1 MHHCTTASREV
12 FTYKVR
18 AILIDASIGVVI
30 SACAGRIGGR
40 AVVNDALDIVG
51 VVVVRAGRLRNST
64 EPEVRRNGSLIS
76 GDNNVV
82 ALAHG
87 NVQNRGLVGLDGDEV
102 HGDDSER
109 MVIDHE
115 LEVGIDGGIDKTQ
128 SVACSLGKAGLPAL
142 TSDGTGVVVDVRAV
156 DQPSIKR
163 RGSTALCLIVE
174 LIYCRMIPIVLWA
187 C

>member
-1 MHHCTTASREV
+1 M
-12 FTYKVR
+12 
-18 AILIDASIGVVI
+18 
-30 SACAGRIGGR
+30 
-40 AVVNDALDIVG
+40 NDALDIVG

-87 NVQNRGLVGLDGDEV
+87 NVQNRGLVRLDWDEV

-115 LEVGIDGGIDKTQ
+115 LEVGIDGGIDKAQ
-128 SVACSLGKAGLPAL
+128 SVA
-142 TSDGTGVVVDVRAV
+142 
-156 DQPSIKR
+156 
-163 RGSTALCLIVE
+163 
-174 LIYCRMIPIVLWA
+174 
-187 C
+187 